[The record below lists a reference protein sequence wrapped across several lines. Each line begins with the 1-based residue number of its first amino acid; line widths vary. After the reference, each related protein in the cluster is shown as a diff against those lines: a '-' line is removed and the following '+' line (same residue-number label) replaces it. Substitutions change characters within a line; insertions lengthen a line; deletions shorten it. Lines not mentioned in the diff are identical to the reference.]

1 MKLKNIM
8 VLILA
13 IILIVSLSGCTNST
27 STENNTD
34 SQTAEINTIS
44 EPDVAN
50 APTDGTS
57 GQLPANG
64 QGQGMMPSEGTAV
77 SNQYSLVSN
86 LDTGIITEDQ
96 FSSRDLEQTADLSVA
111 TTLNLTSGNDT
122 TITTEGVYIIKGNVT
137 NASIIVDAGDTDK
150 VQLVL
155 DGVTITNDSKAAI
168 YVKSADKVFVTTT
181 GSASALTV
189 NGTIET
195 DGDTNVD
202 AVIFSK
208 ADLTLNGTS
217 SLNVVAKQDNAI
229 TSKDDL
235 KVTGGTYNLTSV
247 GHGLEAKDSIR
258 VYDGLLTINAGKDA
272 LHGENEEDAT
282 FGYIYIQNGTIN
294 ITSSD
299 DAIHSNTIVQI
310 DGGTINIENASEG
323 IEATFVKI
331 NGGDIKL
338 YATDDGINAANK
350 SDNDVRIE
358 VNGGIITVT
367 MASGDTDGFD
377 SNGDLYING
386 GSINV
391 TANSAFDADGARVL
405 NGGTVIVNGQQVT
418 EITVQQ
424 MGGPGGKRH

>member
-8 VLILA
+8 VLFLA
-13 IILIVSLSGCTNST
+13 LLLIASLAGCTNST
-27 STENNTD
+27 SAVENTV
-34 SQTAEINTIS
+34 SQTTEVTTTMTTEEDNNS
-44 EPDVAN
+44 
-50 APTDGTS
+50 
-57 GQLPANG
+57 QNG
-64 QGQGMMPSEGTAV
+64 KGQGMMLGEGASVLNQYSAV
-77 SNQYSLVSN
+77 SNLE
-86 LDTGIITEDQ
+86 TGIILENQ
-96 FSSRDLEQTADLSVA
+96 FSSRDLEQTADLSEA

-122 TITTEGVYIIKGNVT
+122 TITTKGVYIIKGNVT
-137 NASIIVDAGDTDK
+137 NASIIVAAGDTDK

-155 DGVTITNDSKAAI
+155 DGVTMTNDLKAAI
-168 YVKSADKVFVTTT
+168 YVKSADKVFLTTA

-189 NGTIET
+189 NGTIEK

-217 SLNVVAKQDNAI
+217 SLNVVAKQGNAI

-235 KVTGGTYNLTSV
+235 KVTGGTYNLTAV
-247 GHGLEAKDSIR
+247 GHGLEANDSIR

-272 LHGENEEDAT
+272 LHSENEVDAT

-310 DGGTINIENASEG
+310 EGGTINIESASEG
-323 IEATFVKI
+323 IEATFIKI
-331 NGGDIKL
+331 NGGDITL